1 MSLIHAVVQCR
12 NGGVVPEVDG
22 TPIDIRDDL
31 RAMTNGFRIVFGRVF
46 TRAWE
51 LTGHPAAIRWLDEDV
66 RIERAVV
73 LHSDREAMEGLEGDN
88 WLLVLALR
96 VDGEAQQV
104 RDRMNDARAVRGTGA
119 DRVVFDELMAALGEC
134 PITRVFGALRFEVP
148 DTKVTAVQAPDDA
161 AAAMP
166 LLAGFYYFALM
177 TVHRI
182 DRDQVRASMPID
194 PGFVDEASVDFIART
209 RVRLAN
215 VNRYF
220 LTTNRS
226 QYPEVRDVCVRLAE
240 NMRLAERLGRQIE
253 IHHDMERHLDNIA
266 QIAQVRS
273 SRQTQQASERTNS
286 VLFYLTVIGL
296 PLAVFSAVMTFSLD
310 APLVKDADR
319 WPTWATFLVALGAS
333 ATVSLMLLGVM
344 LLVANGRARRCDSQ
358 EPEGDSPQRR

>member
-1 MSLIHAVVQCR
+1 
-12 NGGVVPEVDG
+12 
-22 TPIDIRDDL
+22 
-31 RAMTNGFRIVFGRVF
+31 
-46 TRAWE
+46 
-51 LTGHPAAIRWLDEDV
+51 
-66 RIERAVV
+66 
-73 LHSDREAMEGLEGDN
+73 
-88 WLLVLALR
+88 
-96 VDGEAQQV
+96 
-104 RDRMNDARAVRGTGA
+104 MNDARAARGTGA

-134 PITRVFGALRFEVP
+134 PLTRLFGALEFEVP
-148 DTKVTAVQAPDDA
+148 DTKLTAVQAPEDA

-194 PGFVDEASVDFIART
+194 PGFVDDASVDFIART

-226 QYPEVRDVCVRLAE
+226 QYPDVRDVCVRLAE
-240 NMRLAERLGRQIE
+240 NMRLAERLERQVE

-333 ATVSLMLLGVM
+333 ATVSLILLGVM
-344 LLVANGRARRCDSQ
+344 LLVANGRARRCAPRGAA
-358 EPEGDSPQRR
+358 EEARYGR